1 MDFGSRG
8 SPRIRI
14 TMRIVEE
21 KANMAATSNLKMASL
36 YHTAAIS
43 PSFQGA
49 CNLHNR

>member
-1 MDFGSRG
+1 MDFGARG

-21 KANMAATSNLKMASL
+21 KANMAATSNLKIPSL
-36 YHTAAIS
+36 YHTPAIS
-43 PSFQGA
+43 PKFQRA